1 MVQLPRVVLFDL
13 DGTLSDSA
21 PGILGC
27 LRAAFAD
34 HGLAPLDP
42 ETERSLLGPPFYDT
56 LPPLI
61 GAVMVAPVMA
71 SYRERYGPG
80 GGMYLTEAFDGA
92 ADLVTALHEAGV
104 VLGLATSK
112 PEVNAEPIMQKLGLA
127 EYFTAIC
134 GDTLDGSR
142 RTKALVVGEA
152 LRRLG
157 DPAPTDVLMVGDR
170 RHDVEGAGEYGV
182 GCLGAGWGYGAPG
195 ELLAAGARAV
205 YLTPAELQAA
215 LLEAG

>member
-1 MVQLPRVVLFDL
+1 MAQLPRVVLFDL

-27 LRAAFAD
+27 LRVAFAD
-34 HGLAPLDP
+34 HDLAPLDP
-42 ETERSLLGPPFYDT
+42 QTERALLGPPFYDT

-61 GAVMVAPVMA
+61 GEAMVAPVIA

-92 ADLVTALHEAGV
+92 GRLVTALHEAGV
-104 VLGLATSK
+104 ILGLATSK

-127 EYFTAIC
+127 AYFTAIC
-134 GDTLDGSR
+134 GDTLDGAR

-157 DPAPTDVLMVGDR
+157 DPVPADVLMVGDR
-170 RHDVEGAGEYGV
+170 RHDVEGAAEYGV
-182 GCLGAGWGYGAPG
+182 GCLGAGWGYGVPG

-205 YLTPAELQAA
+205 YATPADLQAA